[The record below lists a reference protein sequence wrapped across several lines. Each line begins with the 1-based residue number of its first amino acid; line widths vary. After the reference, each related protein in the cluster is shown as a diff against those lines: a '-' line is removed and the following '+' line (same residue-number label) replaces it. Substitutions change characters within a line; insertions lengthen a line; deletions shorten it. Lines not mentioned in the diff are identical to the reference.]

1 MFWAGLWHW
10 IFISSARRSYS
21 YLHLL
26 LIQYPHPFQI
36 KRAMP
41 RRKGVFLKSSIAPT
55 LIQNNV
61 HSLPVPEPREWNYL
75 VKYYLAIFSSR
86 LRQMFFSKKIRKGRG
101 AIPPLLPPW
110 QKKTRQIV
118 LSSVKLTPSLS
129 NRLLGGQ
136 LGTPDDY
143 WRSIPLRCGQY

>member
-1 MFWAGLWHW
+1 
-10 IFISSARRSYS
+10 
-21 YLHLL
+21 
-26 LIQYPHPFQI
+26 
-36 KRAMP
+36 MP

-55 LIQNNV
+55 LVQNNV
-61 HSLPVPEPREWNYL
+61 HSLPVPELCEWNYR
-75 VKYYLAIFSSR
+75 VKYYLAD
-86 LRQMFFSKKIRKGRG
+86 FFLPTSPDVFLQKFRKGRG

-136 LGTPDDY
+136 LGTPLEHLMTTGAAY
-143 WRSIPLRCGQY
+143 LCAVGSIRPFLHQNTCKSASTA

>member
-1 MFWAGLWHW
+1 
-10 IFISSARRSYS
+10 
-21 YLHLL
+21 
-26 LIQYPHPFQI
+26 
-36 KRAMP
+36 MP

-55 LIQNNV
+55 LVQNNV
-61 HSLPVPEPREWNYL
+61 HSLPVPELREWNYL

-129 NRLLGGQ
+129 NKLLGGQ
-136 LGTPDDY
+136 LGTPLEHLITTGAAY
-143 WRSIPLRCGQY
+143 LCAVGSIRPFLHQNSCKSASTA